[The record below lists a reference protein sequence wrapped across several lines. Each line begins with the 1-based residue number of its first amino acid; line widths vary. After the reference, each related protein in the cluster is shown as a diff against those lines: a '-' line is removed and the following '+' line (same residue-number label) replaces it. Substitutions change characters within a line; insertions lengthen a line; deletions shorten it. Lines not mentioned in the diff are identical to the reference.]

1 MQLKMLHGCSLL
13 INWVSC
19 RLMPFSLSGKQLCGE
34 KMVHP
39 VDIHVGKKI
48 REVRLL
54 RGMTQVNVANK
65 LGLSF
70 QQLQKYETG
79 YNRVSAS
86 KMFEIAQLLD
96 VEPAYFFEGL
106 ARAGMPEREALDERT
121 AKAAQALSSISDDKI
136 RAQIQSMI
144 HELAGRQSL
153 SA

>member
-1 MQLKMLHGCSLL
+1 
-13 INWVSC
+13 
-19 RLMPFSLSGKQLCGE
+19 MPFSLNGKQLNGD

-39 VDIHVGKKI
+39 VDVHVGKKI

-54 RGMTQVNVANK
+54 RGLTQVKVAEQ

-86 KMFEIAQLLD
+86 KMFEIAQLLN
-96 VEPAYFFEGL
+96 VQPGYFFEGL
-106 ARAGMPEREALDERT
+106 ADADVAQSEAMDERT
-121 AKAAQALSSISDDKI
+121 AKAAQALSSITDVKV
-136 RAQIQSMI
+136 RNQIQSMI
-144 HELAGRQSL
+144 HELANRQSL

>member
-1 MQLKMLHGCSLL
+1 MLHECLSLT
-13 INWVSC
+13 NWVSY
-19 RLMPFSLSGKQLCGE
+19 RLVPFSLSGKQLCGE

-39 VDIHVGKKI
+39 VDVHVGKKI

-54 RGMTQVNVANK
+54 RGMTQVNVAEK

-86 KMFEIAQLLD
+86 KMFEISQLLD

-106 ARAGMPEREALDERT
+106 PRSGMPEREALDERT
-121 AKAAQALSSISDDKI
+121 AKAAQALSSIADDKI

>member
-1 MQLKMLHGCSLL
+1 
-13 INWVSC
+13 
-19 RLMPFSLSGKQLCGE
+19 
-34 KMVHP
+34 MVHP
-39 VDIHVGKKI
+39 VDVHVGKKI

-54 RGMTQVNVANK
+54 RGMTQVNVAEK

-106 ARAGMPEREALDERT
+106 PREGVPQREALDERT
-121 AKAAQALSSISDDKI
+121 AKAAQALSSITDEKI

>member
-1 MQLKMLHGCSLL
+1 MLHDCSSLT
-13 INWVSC
+13 NWVSF
-19 RLMPFSLSGKQLCGE
+19 RLVPFSLSGKQLCGE

-39 VDIHVGKKI
+39 VDVQVGKKI

-54 RGMTQVNVANK
+54 RGMTQVNVAEK

-106 ARAGMPEREALDERT
+106 PRAGVPQREALDERT
-121 AKAAQALSSISDDKI
+121 AKAAQALSSITDEKI